1 MPELTNFS
9 ITHWIETTPEVVWN
23 AYTTPEIFAQFF
35 SPVGLSVPLDSV
47 VLDARPGGRFECTMV
62 VDETGEEYVNAGTY
76 LEVNEPNFFSC
87 SEQGMQLI
95 SNQTFTASGTGTLIE
110 VLQTNIPIE
119 FVGPGVEDAFRSTWV
134 KLGNVLGVA
143 TEPR

>member
-1 MPELTNFS
+1 
-9 ITHWIETTPEVVWN
+9 
-23 AYTTPEIFAQFF
+23 
-35 SPVGLSVPLDSV
+35 
-47 VLDARPGGRFECTMV
+47 
-62 VDETGEEYVNAGTY
+62 
-76 LEVNEPNFFSC
+76 
-87 SEQGMQLI
+87 MQLI

-119 FVGPGVEDAFRSTWV
+119 FVGSGVEDAFRSTWV

>member
-1 MPELTNFS
+1 
-9 ITHWIETTPEVVWN
+9 
-23 AYTTPEIFAQFF
+23 
-35 SPVGLSVPLDSV
+35 VPLDSV

-76 LEVNEPNFFSC
+76 LEVNEPHFFSC